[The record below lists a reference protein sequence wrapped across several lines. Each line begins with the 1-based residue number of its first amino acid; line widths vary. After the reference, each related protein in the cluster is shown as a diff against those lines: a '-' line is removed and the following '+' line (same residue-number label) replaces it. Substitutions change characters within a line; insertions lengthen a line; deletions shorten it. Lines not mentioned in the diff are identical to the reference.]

1 MGESDGRMYVLCMF
15 DIPPLVFVCQII
27 PHLPSIKM
35 WAGNNPEQN
44 IHVLIVFVLNDV
56 SRSIH
61 SLGSVY

>member
-44 IHVLIVFVLNDV
+44 IHVLIVLALNDV
-56 SRSIH
+56 S
-61 SLGSVY
+61 